1 MKSAL
6 GLKKK
11 KKNPVQKKQQV
22 VTRNDFTSPKFH
34 MLKRYANSAEVGEWE
49 KEGMFRV

>member
-34 MLKRYANSAEVGEWE
+34 MLKRYANSAEVGE
-49 KEGMFRV
+49 